1 MRRILPLFV
10 IVGLA
15 GVLVPVLALL
25 AQSTS
30 TTSSPTS
37 CSPTTCT
44 DSKPSASSSTDG
56 RIIDEMIAIL
66 KETGSEKTFAVTAM
80 ALGVMGPEA
89 KPALFASPL
98 ITDVSPARHPSL
110 S

>member
-30 TTSSPTS
+30 TTS
-37 CSPTTCT
+37 SPTTCT